1 MNRASSRFRSD
12 PDLEWEVLASG
23 TFQPVAVESP
33 GGGRIQDK
41 RDPKP
46 ADVVQ
51 VPRASGGTLPLH
63 RLAAQ
68 ALDAMIQAA
77 RANGIAA
84 PLLLPVSGYRSSA
97 TQAKLWAAALA
108 KAGGNVAEARKWVA
122 PPGSSAHQSGR
133 AVDLYLGFAIS
144 SSQVAAM
151 RKTAAWRW
159 LDQNAVR
166 FGFYPYGVEP
176 WHWEYNPPASGTPA
190 PKPVP
195 GPGPAPGAAARPTL
209 RLGSRGPAV
218 VELQSLLNLWLL
230 TTPGT
235 SVPFLVI
242 DGDFGPNTRKAVIAF
257 QRAKGLQADGVVGP
271 KTWAALDTA

>member
-12 PDLEWEVLASG
+12 PDLEWEVLGTG

-51 VPRASGGTLPLH
+51 VPRASGGTVPLH

-77 RANGIAA
+77 RADGIAA
-84 PLLLPVSGYRSSA
+84 PLLLPVSGYRSAA

-108 KAGGNVAEARKWVA
+108 KAGGNAAEARKWVA

-133 AVDLYLGFAIS
+133 AADLYLGFAIS

-159 LDQNAVR
+159 LDQNAAR

-176 WHWEYNPPASGTPA
+176 WHWEYNPPAQPGSGTPA
-190 PKPVP
+190 PAP
-195 GPGPAPGAAARPTL
+195 GSAPGAASRPTL
-209 RLGSRGPAV
+209 RQGSRGPAV
-218 VELQSLLNLWLL
+218 AGLQSRLNLWLL
-230 TTPGT
+230 TNPGT

-257 QRAKGLQADGVVGP
+257 QKAMRLQADGVVGP
-271 KTWAALDTA
+271 KTWAALDKV